1 VEQHEL
7 IAGGL
12 HELQRLRS
20 LRQSNSSYC
29 SLTTFALTTAQQVAS
44 KQTVMRRCC
53 CSSCRRAVRVRI
65 PLRQTVTWRI
75 DLLVP
80 CSPPRQFIDAVSL
93 LVGHNN
99 MLQCFSFALRVDV
112 ISFVRSLVD
121 AGPVSFHT

>member
-1 VEQHEL
+1 ML
-7 IAGGL
+7 
-12 HELQRLRS
+12 LQQLPSRS
-20 LRQSNSSYC
+20 ESAN
-29 SLTTFALTTAQQVAS
+29 TAASDSDVAF
-44 KQTVMRRCC
+44 
-53 CSSCRRAVRVRI
+53 
-65 PLRQTVTWRI
+65 I

-93 LVGHNN
+93 LVGH